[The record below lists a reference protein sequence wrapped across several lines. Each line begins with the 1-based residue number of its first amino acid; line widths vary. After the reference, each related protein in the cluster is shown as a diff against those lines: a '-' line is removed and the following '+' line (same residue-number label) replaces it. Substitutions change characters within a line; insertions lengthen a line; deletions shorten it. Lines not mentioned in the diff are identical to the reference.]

1 MSRLLRRRRL
11 IRKHPERIIKPYIKK
26 VRGKLIGIDPTKA
39 WRFVDYSLRLRRD
52 FGKMAGMWRIH
63 HNLSEVLEVSL
74 AGESKITSAMLIQL
88 QKCIHQAAL
97 DEGAWDKAE
106 LYLESE
112 NPLGPVQFPGEA
124 CETEGIH
131 SYTKAV
137 RELRRYSRKTSGS
150 SSGSEE
156 ALPDKKEKKKKK
168 KRQQRE
174 AADRQQREPAV
185 ARPKA
190 EAGTG

>member
-39 WRFVDYSLRLRRD
+39 WRFVDYSLRLRRE

-63 HNLSEVLEVSL
+63 HNLSEILEVSL
-74 AGESKITSAMLIQL
+74 AGESKITCAMLIQL

-97 DEGAWDKAE
+97 DGGSWDKAE
-106 LYLESE
+106 LFLESE
-112 NPLGPVQFPGEA
+112 NPLGQVQFPGEA

-131 SYTKAV
+131 SYAKAL
-137 RELRRYSRKTSGS
+137 RELRHSSRKLSDS
-150 SSGSEE
+150 SSSSDE
-156 ALPDKKEKKKKK
+156 ALPTKKKKK
-168 KRQQRE
+168 KKK
-174 AADRQQREPAV
+174 PAK
-185 ARPKA
+185 PKA
-190 EAGTG
+190 EATQEGS

>member
-1 MSRLLRRRRL
+1 MLRRRRL

-26 VRGKLIGIDPTKA
+26 VRGELIGIDPTKA

-74 AGESKITSAMLIQL
+74 SGESKVTSAMLIQL

-97 DEGAWDKAE
+97 DDGSWDKAE

-112 NPLGPVQFPGEA
+112 NPLGQVQFPGEA
-124 CETEGIH
+124 GETEGIH
-131 SYTKAV
+131 AYTKAL
-137 RELRRYSRKTSGS
+137 RELRRASKKAEES
-150 SSGSEE
+150 SSDDEE
-156 ALPDKKEKKKKK
+156 PLPAKKKKK
-168 KRQQRE
+168 QKKPQ
-174 AADRQQREPAV
+174 AKA
-185 ARPKA
+185 KA
-190 EAGTG
+190 EAGGGNE